1 MNNENVPYVSC
12 GYKRAWLMW
21 DLDNGHA
28 WSKNDS
34 GKGYAWLFPTKAA
47 ALKHR
52 KKQHKKK
59 NTAMLSYPI
68 FINGRK

>member
-1 MNNENVPYVSC
+1 
-12 GYKRAWLMW
+12 MW